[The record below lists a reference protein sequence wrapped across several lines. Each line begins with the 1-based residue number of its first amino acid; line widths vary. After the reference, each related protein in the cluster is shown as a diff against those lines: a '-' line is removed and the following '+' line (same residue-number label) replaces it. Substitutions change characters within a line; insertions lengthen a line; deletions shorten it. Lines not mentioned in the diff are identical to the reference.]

1 MNDVPTNIDAEIA
14 SNSSGGSFLGI
25 GSTDHLTGDS
35 DHIPAFPDH
44 EKTRPPHDI
53 LFKGREKGFC
63 EMFLVLFSHTGFGKN
78 FEPCCNK
85 FQSFFFEPG
94 NDLTHKT
101 ALNPIGFHHNKCA
114 VHLRFHSLLAA
125 FFPAAVHWTR
135 RGTLP
140 SL

>member
-14 SNSSGGSFLGI
+14 SNSSGGTFLRI
-25 GSTDHLTGDS
+25 GSTDHLPGNS
-35 DHIPAFPDH
+35 GHIPAFPDH

-53 LFKGREKGFC
+53 LFKGREKRFC
-63 EMFLVLFSHTGFGKN
+63 EMFLVLFCHTGFGKN

-94 NDLTHKT
+94 NDLTHQT
-101 ALNPIGFHHNKCA
+101 ALNPIGFHHYKGA

-125 FFPAAVHWTR
+125 FLPAAVHWTR